1 MSFMDG
7 MEKIAGGFLGGATQE
22 QATDAAAEHVAQA
35 DPNQLADHLSQSV
48 GGMNQGSLASLGQQ
62 LLHAYT
68 GRQEYAGDATTATQE
83 AGVSQ
88 AAVASG
94 DPGAVGTMIQFA
106 KAHPEVLQTAATAF
120 MQRNPAAIAQLA
132 PSLLQ
137 GIMGRLG
144 SGGRTT

>member
-7 MEKIAGGFLGGATQE
+7 LEKMAGGLMGGATQE
-22 QATDAAAEHVAQA
+22 QTADAASAHVAQA
-35 DPNQLADHLSQSV
+35 DPNQLADHLSASV
-48 GGMNQGSLASLGQQ
+48 GTMDQGSLASLGQQ

-68 GRQEYAGDATTATQE
+68 NHDNAVGDANAATQE

-94 DPGAVGTMIQFA
+94 DPGAVGTLIQYA
-106 KAHPEVLQTAATAF
+106 KMHPEVLQSAASAF
-120 MQRNPAAIAQLA
+120 MQHNPGAISQLA
-132 PSLLQ
+132 PGLLQ

-144 SGGRTT
+144 GSAA